1 MFGKKKA
8 IKKVTYDNQ
17 DFSEVSQAKLIWRSF
32 MKNKLAVVGFVVIII
47 FYFIAL
53 FCEFLSPYD
62 PQTYSSKNI
71 YHPPH
76 RIRLIDKDENGKT
89 HLRLYVYKMTMTRD
103 PKTLKT
109 TYVET
114 DEKIYLKFFAHGD
127 PYRMWGFIDGD
138 IHLFTSADPEQ
149 RVFFMG
155 ADRLGRDVY
164 SRTLTATRISMT
176 VGLIGVITSLMIG
189 IILGGIAGFFGGFV
203 DAAIQRVVEF
213 LLAIPT
219 IPLWLGL
226 SAAMPR
232 EWSGATRYFAITVIL
247 ALVGWTKLERE
258 VRGRIL
264 ALKTEDFVSS
274 AILDGG
280 SQSRIIFR
288 HIVPSITSHIIAAVT
303 LAIPTMIISETSL
316 SFLGVGLLPP
326 TISWGVL
333 LLEVQNLTSL
343 ISGPWLFFP
352 AVFVIVVVLAF
363 NFMGDGLRDA
373 ADPYVFM
380 RR

>member
-8 IKKVTYDNQ
+8 VKKVTYENQ
-17 DFSEVSQAKLIWRSF
+17 DFSEISQAKLIWHSF

-62 PQTYSSKNI
+62 PQVYSSKNI

-76 RIRLIDKDENGKT
+76 KIHFIDKDENGKT
-89 HLRLYVYKMTMTRD
+89 HLRLYVYKMSMSRD

-109 TYVET
+109 MYTDT

-127 PYRMWGFIDGD
+127 PYRLWGLFDCD

-176 VGLIGVITSLMIG
+176 VGLIGVITSLLIG

-288 HIVPSITSHIIAAVT
+288 HIIPSITSHIIAAVT

>member
-1 MFGKKKA
+1 MFGKNKNVKK
-8 IKKVTYDNQ
+8 ITYENQ
-17 DFSEVSQAKLIWRSF
+17 DYGEISQVKLIWRSF
-32 MKNKLAVVGFVVIII
+32 KKNKLAVIGLVLIAL

-53 FCEFLSPYD
+53 FCEFLAPYD
-62 PQTYSSKNI
+62 PQVYSSENV

-76 RIRLIDKDENGKT
+76 TIHFIDRDENGSM
-89 HLRLYVYKMTMTRD
+89 HLRPYVYQKVISRD

-109 TYVET
+109 IYADSE
-114 DEKIYLKFFAHGD
+114 EKIYLKFLAHGD
-127 PYRMWGFIDGD
+127 PYKLWGLFESD
-138 IHLFTSADPEQ
+138 IHLFTSANPEQ

-164 SRTLTATRISMT
+164 SRTLVATRISMT
-176 VGLIGVITSLMIG
+176 VGLVGVITSLIIG
-189 IILGGIAGFFGGFV
+189 IILGGIAGFFGGFI
-203 DAAIQRVVEF
+203 DSAIQRVVEF

-264 ALKTEDFVSS
+264 ALKTEDFVAS

-288 HIVPSITSHIIAAVT
+288 HIIPSITSHIIAAVT

-333 LLEVQNLTSL
+333 LLEVQNLPSL

-352 AVFVIVVVLAF
+352 AVFVVVVVLAF

>member
-1 MFGKKKA
+1 MLFRKKQT
-8 IKKVTYDNQ
+8 KKVTYENQ
-17 DFSEVSQAKLIWRSF
+17 DYGEVSQVRLIWRSF
-32 MKNKLAVVGFVVIII
+32 RKNRLAVVGMVLIII

-53 FCEFLSPYD
+53 FCEFLAPYD
-62 PQTYSSKNI
+62 PHIYSSKNV

-76 RIRLIDKDENGKT
+76 AVHFIDRDESGTHIRP
-89 HLRLYVYKMTMTRD
+89 YVYKQKMGRD

-109 TYVET
+109 IYSDSE
-114 DEKIYLKFFAHGD
+114 EKIYLKLFAHGD
-127 PYRMWGFIDGD
+127 PYKLWGMIDGD
-138 IHLFTSADPEQ
+138 IHLFTSENVED

-155 ADRLGRDVY
+155 ADRLGRDVF
-164 SRTLTATRISMT
+164 SRTMVATRISMT
-176 VGLIGVITSLMIG
+176 VGLIGVITSLVIG
-189 IILGGIAGFFGGFV
+189 IILGGIAGFFGGLV
-203 DAAIQRVVEF
+203 DASIQRVVEF

-232 EWSGATRYFAITVIL
+232 EWSGATRYFAITLIL

-288 HIVPSITSHIIAAVT
+288 HIIPSITSHIIAAVT

-333 LLEVQNLTSL
+333 LLEVQNLPSL

>member
-1 MFGKKKA
+1 MFGKKKE
-8 IKKVTYDNQ
+8 IKKITYDNQ
-17 DFSEVSQAKLIWRSF
+17 DYGEVSQVRLIWRSF
-32 MKNKLAVVGFVVIII
+32 KKNKLAVVGLVTIVL
-47 FYFIAL
+47 FYIIAL
-53 FCEFLSPYD
+53 FCEFLAPYD
-62 PQTYSSKNI
+62 PQAYNSKNV

-76 RIRLIDKDENGKT
+76 AVHLIDKDESGGI
-89 HLRLYVYKMTMTRD
+89 HLRPYVYKKTISRD

-109 TYVET
+109 IYNDS
-114 DEKIYLKFFAHGD
+114 DEKIYLRFFAHGD
-127 PYRMWGFIDGD
+127 PYKLWGLIDSD
-138 IHLFTSADPEQ
+138 VHLFTSANPEQ

-164 SRTLTATRISMT
+164 SRTLVATRISMT
-176 VGLIGVITSLMIG
+176 VGLVGVITSLIIG
-189 IILGGIAGFFGGFV
+189 IILGGIAGFFGGFI
-203 DAAIQRVVEF
+203 DSAIQRVVEF

-264 ALKTEDFVSS
+264 ALKTEDFVAS

-288 HIVPSITSHIIAAVT
+288 HIIPSITSHIIAAVT

-333 LLEVQNLTSL
+333 LLEVQNLPSL

-352 AVFVIVVVLAF
+352 AAFVVIVVLAF

>member
-1 MFGKKKA
+1 MFGKKKE
-8 IKKVTYDNQ
+8 IKKITYDNQ
-17 DFSEVSQAKLIWRSF
+17 DYGEISQVKLIWRSF
-32 MKNKLAVVGFVVIII
+32 KKNKLAVFGLVLIVI

-53 FCEFLSPYD
+53 FCEFLAPYD
-62 PQTYSSKNI
+62 PQYYSSKNV

-76 RIRLIDKDENGKT
+76 GIHFIDKGEDGSI
-89 HLRLYVYKMTMTRD
+89 HFRPYVYKKEMSRD

-109 TYVET
+109 IYTNT

-127 PYRMWGFIDGD
+127 EYKMWGFIKGD
-138 IHLFTSADPEQ
+138 IHLFTSADPSQ

-155 ADRLGRDVY
+155 ADRLGRDVF
-164 SRTLTATRISMT
+164 SRTLVATRISMT
-176 VGLIGVITSLMIG
+176 VGLIGVITSLVIG
-189 IILGGIAGFFGGFV
+189 IILGGIAGFFGGFI

-288 HIVPSITSHIIAAVT
+288 HIIPSITSHIIAAVT

-333 LLEVQNLTSL
+333 LLEVQNLPSL